1 MLTAHLLRS
10 PGHRTDRF
18 ALPGNGMHHDRG
30 GWIAVETP
38 ANRHY
43 WFGHRL
49 LMPGPP
55 WAEGIATWRGRWLA
69 ENPDPQ
75 NRPPRGYLCWE
86 SVERDQASL
95 DRAADE
101 EIALEE
107 HVVRVHRG
115 PVPELAAAVLA
126 DGAGLEVRPIA
137 GDAEWAECTGITGR
151 AFDDPVDF
159 HAWAQGNRRA
169 RVEAGGG
176 VEWGAFVDGRLVGHC
191 GLIWGE
197 GEARFQ
203 DVAIDPKFQG
213 RRIGAQL
220 LAAALGDHFARHP
233 GAPAWIVAESE
244 SHADRLYAA
253 VGFGVATWAYE
264 LSLPIT
270 ARSR

>member
-126 DGAGLEVRPIA
+126 DGAGLEVRPIE

-169 RVEAGGG
+169 RAGGVCRRAVGGALRVDLGRGRGAVSGCGDRSEVPRAADRGAVAGGG
-176 VEWGAFVDGRLVGHC
+176 AG
-191 GLIWGE
+191 
-197 GEARFQ
+197 
-203 DVAIDPKFQG
+203 
-213 RRIGAQL
+213 
-220 LAAALGDHFARHP
+220 
-233 GAPAWIVAESE
+233 
-244 SHADRLYAA
+244 
-253 VGFGVATWAYE
+253 
-264 LSLPIT
+264 
-270 ARSR
+270 